1 MYELRIA
8 YSPDSTLGEGDVR
21 SRHEQLAE
29 AAEAFV
35 RCTAPYKQLLWVENG
50 EPDWLD
56 ELEQRYVADIAA
68 RHGYDVEEI
77 EG

>member
-8 YSPDSTLGEGDVR
+8 YDSETTLGQSDVR
-21 SRHEQLAE
+21 SRHQHIDE

-35 RCTAPYKQLLWVENG
+35 RCTAPFKQVLWVEDG
-50 EPDWLD
+50 EPDWLGPD
-56 ELEQRYVADIAA
+56 EERRLAEVCD

-77 EG
+77 EA

>member
-8 YSPDSTLGEGDVR
+8 YVLETTLGEADVR
-21 SRHEQLAE
+21 SRHGQLDE

-35 RCTAPYKQLLWVENG
+35 RCTAPFKQIIWSDENG
-50 EPDWLD
+50 PDWLD
-56 ELEQRYVADIAA
+56 PDEERRLAEICG
-68 RHGYDVEEI
+68 RHGLVVEEV